1 MKNYIYFSVIA
12 AAILVILAM
21 LSILSG
27 TDSSAGVSIESHTLV
42 NQHTREESLHDYE
55 END

>member
-12 AAILVILAM
+12 AAILAI

-27 TDSSAGVSIESHTLV
+27 TDSSAGVSIENHTLV
-42 NQHTREESLHDYE
+42 NQHTREESLHDDE
-55 END
+55 ENH